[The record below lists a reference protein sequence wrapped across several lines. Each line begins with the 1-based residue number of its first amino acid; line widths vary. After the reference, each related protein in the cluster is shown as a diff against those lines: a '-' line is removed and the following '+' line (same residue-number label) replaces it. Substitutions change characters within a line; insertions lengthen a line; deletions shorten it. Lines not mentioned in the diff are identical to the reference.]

1 MPTSLART
9 TISVIL
15 TCLVAVSFAAVRG
28 GAGTTQPF
36 AVTSTLDGKNVLPH
50 RIRWRGVPSLPA
62 AQVSKVEFLIDG
74 KVRYRE
80 RNPPYTYGDDTN
92 WLVTSWLAPG
102 RHRFT
107 VRATAKDGRT
117 ALRTT
122 IARVVPAPSPPAELI
137 GTWKHSFG
145 GGIWTLTV
153 DKAGWKIRDPF
164 GTGNFIDI
172 AYFSGGR
179 LQARGGIYTTLDS
192 PFEGNGWCQG
202 VNAPV
207 NYRWAVSADT
217 LTLTHFGPDRCTDGS
232 EAEKQHYAWNGA
244 WTKAG

>member
-1 MPTSLART
+1 MSKFARIASSLG
-9 TISVIL
+9 L
-15 TCLVAVSFAAVRG
+15 TCLVAVSFAAVRS
-28 GAGTTQPF
+28 GAETTQPF
-36 AVTSTLDGKNVLPH
+36 VVASTLDGKTVLPH
-50 RIRWRGVPSLPA
+50 RIVWRGVPKLPA
-62 AQVSKVEFLIDG
+62 AQVAKVEFLIDD
-74 KVRYRE
+74 KVRWRE

-107 VRATAKDGRT
+107 VRATAKDGRK
-117 ALRTT
+117 ALRTS
-122 IARVVPAPSPPAELI
+122 IARVVPAPSPPTELI
-137 GTWKHSFG
+137 GTWKHSFV
-145 GGIWTLTV
+145 GGIWILTV

-192 PFEGNGWCQG
+192 PFEGNGWCRD

-232 EAEKQHYAWNGA
+232 EAEKQHYIWNGA